1 MKTKLQIL
9 MVFLLFSIGSMS
21 QTPIISSDFET
32 WSNGMPIP
40 WGGSYTNISSN
51 DITPFN
57 LLPFQGNTAARI
69 LKTSPNNN
77 DILSTQAF
85 NLQAGKKYLVY
96 IAVMG
101 TANKITLRLKNNTV
115 DTLILNQETLNWAYQ
130 TQWKV
135 LSKEIYIPNDLNNV
149 EFCLIIQGFTGYD
162 IKLDDFKII
171 EIQNQTGNMNVN
183 NINTIIHSNGI
194 FAHNPHNFTPNF
206 EVPVNSNLHTVYY
219 SHIIAAGMHNN
230 NLHLSNGNP
239 KSNNNG
245 DLIIEFYPGP
255 IANNYLS
262 LNYMSKYNRVWE
274 VSKQQI
280 NNHIASWNSSS
291 YVMPEVIQNWPGNGN
306 VNNGEALLLAPFA
319 DLNSNNI
326 YEPQLGEYP
335 LIRGDK
341 AIYFIFNDHN
351 PTNSNSSPLKIE
363 SHGMLYAYNHPT
375 SAVINNTVFIAY
387 AIINRSQNSYN
398 NFYLS
403 SYTDIDIGY
412 AMDDHIGCD
421 TTLNFYYGY
430 NAVEIDGINNMG
442 YGATPPAQAVILL
455 NKPMTTHNALVNYYV
470 PTLGANASTYNAMK
484 GLNPDGTVIIDNFS
498 LNTTKYHYP
507 GYPELNTGWTEPF
520 DGNHPW
526 DLKSLGSTGP
536 TTFAPNQKFEFDLAY
551 TYARATTGNNLTSL
565 ALLRQLVPDVH
576 SFYNNQ
582 NYPPML
588 STSIDENIIAQNSN
602 KINIFPNPANE
613 SINVSLT
620 GNSNLNIIEIFDIQG
635 KLVISIKPENNS
647 ANINIENLTNGLYF
661 VKVYTPEYIETKKFI
676 KN

>member
-1 MKTKLQIL
+1 MKTKLQ
-9 MVFLLFSIGSMS
+9 LLIALLIFSFGVKS

-32 WSNGMPIP
+32 WSNGMPVP

-69 LKTSPNNN
+69 IKTTASNN
-77 DILSTQAF
+77 DILSTQPF

-101 TANKITLRLKNNTV
+101 TANKITLRLKGNNV
-115 DTLILNQETLNWAYQ
+115 DTLILNQETFNWAFQ

-135 LSKEIYIPNDLNNV
+135 LSKEVYIPNDLNNV

-162 IKLDDFKII
+162 IKLDEFQIK
-171 EIQNQTGNMNVN
+171 ELPNQTGVMNVN
-183 NINTIIHSNGI
+183 NINTIINSNGI
-194 FAHNPHNFTPNF
+194 FAHNTHNQTPNF
-206 EVPVNSNLHTVYY
+206 EAPVNSNLNTVFY
-219 SHIIAAGMHNN
+219 SHLVAAGMHNN
-230 NLHLSNGNP
+230 NLHLSTGILRSICP
-239 KSNNNG
+239 
-245 DLIIEFYPGP
+245 DLTIDFYPGP
-255 IANNYLS
+255 IANNYLI

-280 NNHIASWNSSS
+280 NNHIANWNSTS
-291 YVMPEVIQNWPGNGN
+291 YVMPEAIQNWPGNGD

-326 YEPQLGEYP
+326 YEPHLGEYP

-341 AIYFIFNDHN
+341 AVYFIFNDHN

-375 SAVINNTVFIAY
+375 STVINNTVFIAY
-387 AIINRSQNSYN
+387 SIINRSQNSYN

-412 AMDDHIGCD
+412 QFDDHVGCD

-455 NKPMTTHNALVNYYV
+455 NKPMVSHNIFANYY
-470 PTLGANASTYNAMK
+470 PINLSANESTYNAMK
-484 GLNPDGTVIIDNFS
+484 GLHPDGTVIIDSFS
-498 LNTTKYHYP
+498 MSPTKYHYP

-551 TYARATTGNNLTSL
+551 TYARATTGNNLASL
-565 ALLRQLVPDVH
+565 TLLRQLVSDVH
-576 SFYNNQ
+576 SFYINQ
-582 NYPPML
+582 NYSPML
-588 STSIDENIIAQNSN
+588 STSINENTIKQNISGFS
-602 KINIFPNPANE
+602 IFPNPANE
-613 SINVSLT
+613 SINISLS
-620 GNSNLNIIEIFDIQG
+620 GNYNMNKIEIIDIQG
-635 KLVISIKPENNS
+635 KVVISKNPENNS
-647 ANINIENLTNGLYF
+647 ATINIENLKNGLYF
-661 VKVYTPEYIETKKFI
+661 VKVYTADYNETKKFI